1 MRIKGTNK
9 ADSLAGTALSDVVEG
24 GRGNDRL
31 DGGSGNDTLTGGD
44 GADTFILRSGGGD
57 DVVTDFNAAA
67 GDRVMF
73 DFGTYSDFM
82 VFGRLSDGQSWTNF
96 NGSAT
101 FTVAAADANG
111 DGLTDT
117 VISVN
122 DDSITLLGVAP
133 DHLWGNSLF
142 GG

>member
-9 ADSLAGTALSDVVEG
+9 ADTLAGSASSDSVQG

-31 DGGSGNDTLTGGD
+31 DGGADNDVLTGGA
-44 GADTFILRSGGGD
+44 GADTFILRAGSGD
-57 DVVTDFNAAA
+57 DIVTDFDPAE

-73 DFGTYSDFM
+73 DYGTYSDVM

-96 NGSAT
+96 DGSAT
-101 FTVAAADANG
+101 FTVTAADVNG
-111 DGLTDT
+111 DGKMDT
-117 VISVN
+117 ALSAN

-133 DHLWGNSLF
+133 DELWGSCLY